1 MQTISMRQRRSTP
14 QRRQRP
20 ESLRLFA
27 TASRYFGD
35 AKGRSWGFWSGDVP
49 QQQRV
54 LVWSGSC
61 SWLNLVGAM
70 RTQCIV
76 ATVATLFAAS
86 SPAYAQAVEGVDGGA
101 GRLAAAWQVS
111 AKTCLDTQVAA
122 LEAIAA
128 CEQRDVF
135 SKRLMQS
142 NYCAAPGDSGRPV
155 MWHPCDRAA
164 GSEVNDTRRPM
175 DGLAFRTIV
184 TFQRV
189 GNPSVIPVTLNGTT
203 PVYAIVD
210 SGATHVQI
218 PEETVE
224 ELKRSG
230 SLTDADFIGQQRY
243 TLADGRGVQQ
253 RVFRLRMLQTGS
265 GTMVNVTAA
274 VGAARSRALV
284 GQSFLRR
291 LASWK
296 VDNID
301 NRLELDF
308 PGPR

>member
-1 MQTISMRQRRSTP
+1 
-14 QRRQRP
+14 
-20 ESLRLFA
+20 
-27 TASRYFGD
+27 
-35 AKGRSWGFWSGDVP
+35 
-49 QQQRV
+49 
-54 LVWSGSC
+54 
-61 SWLNLVGAM
+61 
-70 RTQCIV
+70 
-76 ATVATLFAAS
+76 
-86 SPAYAQAVEGVDGGA
+86 
-101 GRLAAAWQVS
+101 
-111 AKTCLDTQVAA
+111 
-122 LEAIAA
+122 
-128 CEQRDVF
+128 
-135 SKRLMQS
+135 
-142 NYCAAPGDSGRPV
+142 

-189 GNPSVIPVTLNGTT
+189 GNTSVIPVTLNGTT
-203 PVYAIVD
+203 QVYAIVD